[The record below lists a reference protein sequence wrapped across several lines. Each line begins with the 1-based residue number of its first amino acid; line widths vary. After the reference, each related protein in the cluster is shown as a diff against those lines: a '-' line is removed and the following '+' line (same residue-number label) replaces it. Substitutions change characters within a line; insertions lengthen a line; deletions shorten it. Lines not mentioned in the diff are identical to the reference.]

1 MFTEPTP
8 SITAAQI
15 AALVTF
21 VVGQLVA
28 WGWITDGSAQLAVS
42 IGSTVLAAAWKL
54 ADAYL
59 RGQRARALAGR
70 STTPPATGLVK

>member
-1 MFTEPTP
+1 MLTEPTP

-15 AALVTF
+15 AAVLTF
-21 VVGQLVA
+21 VLGQVVA
-28 WGWITDGSAQLAVS
+28 WGWLTSPPSQLAVS
-42 IGSTVLAAAWKL
+42 VGATVLASAWKL

-70 STTPPATGLVK
+70 STTPTTPPSP